1 MNKVFLVGNL
11 GGDAELKYT
20 QGGQAVCRIRLCTN
34 KTWKDKDGKK
44 QERAEWHTCNYWGKG
59 GEAVAQYLKSG
70 KQVAIEGELQTRS
83 WEDKDGGK
91 RYSTEINVSS
101 LELLGGGAGRQQQ
114 GGGQSEGPAPTGG
127 ESLGDDDIP
136 F

>member
-1 MNKVFLVGNL
+1 MNKVILIGNL

-34 KTWKDKDGKK
+34 KKWTDKDGKK

-70 KQVAIEGELQTRS
+70 KQVAIEGELQTRD
-83 WEDKDGGK
+83 WIDKDGGK
-91 RYSTEINVSS
+91 RYSTEINVNH
-101 LELLGGGAGRQQQ
+101 LELLGGAGGGGRQQGSVSGGAAQ
-114 GGGQSEGPAPTGG
+114 GGG